1 MVTTPRSSSDSAGKQ
16 RRVLT
21 ERALLAAKNGQW
33 DEALAAN
40 NELLALDPNSAETHN
55 RLGKAFSELGRYR
68 EAYDAY
74 ARALELEPHNTIAQ
88 RNVDR
93 LALLKDLAPEDGG
106 GHPVVRSH
114 VYIEETGKTT
124 VVPLVRPAEL
134 VVRARMMPG
143 DPLEVRI
150 DQVTGR
156 VAIHSPEGVYLGEVE
171 PRIAERIVRLSRDGN
186 RYAAAVV
193 EMEADTL
200 RVILREVYQD
210 PSLSDQL
217 SFPTRVRGAAPRAYI
232 RRDFLAEAEEE
243 VEGLLEMEEEEV
255 EVEEVE
261 EEPELED
268 EEYADDEDVDTT
280 I

>member
-1 MVTTPRSSSDSAGKQ
+1 MVTTPRLSSDSAGKQ
-16 RRVLT
+16 RRILT
-21 ERALLAAKNGQW
+21 ERALHAAKSGRW
-33 DEALAAN
+33 EEALAAN
-40 NELLALDPNSAETHN
+40 TELLALDPNSVEAHN
-55 RLGKAFSELGRYR
+55 RLGKALSELGRFR

-74 ARALELEPHNTIAQ
+74 TRALELEPHNTIAQ

-93 LALLKDLAPEDGG
+93 LALLKDLAPENGA

-114 VYIEETGKTT
+114 IYIEETGKTT

-134 VVRARMMPG
+134 AVRARMMPG

-150 DQVTGR
+150 DHATNQ
-156 VAIHSPEGVYLGEVE
+156 VAIYSIEGAYLGEVE
-171 PRIAERIVRLSRDGN
+171 PRIAERMVRLSHAGN

-193 EMEADTL
+193 EMESDTL
-200 RVILREVYQD
+200 RVMLRETYQD

-243 VEGLLEMEEEEV
+243 TEGLLELEEEEI

-268 EEYADDEDVDTT
+268 EEYTDDEDAEAA